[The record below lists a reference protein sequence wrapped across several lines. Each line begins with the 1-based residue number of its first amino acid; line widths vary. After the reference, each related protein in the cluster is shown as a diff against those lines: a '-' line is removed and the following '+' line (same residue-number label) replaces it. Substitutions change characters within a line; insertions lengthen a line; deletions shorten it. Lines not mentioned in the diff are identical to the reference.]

1 MSTKNK
7 DFQTNMNKVFEDEL
21 GIYFQKTNFEHQNL
35 GKVRPSELGFEK
47 QKIWE
52 VYVYKVVENNEA
64 LENQKLFFSLELI
77 FAVPNEARYKT
88 AYLYQTAKSGK
99 VFLRWFDSGTCSEC
113 SINDKEFCSRG
124 KLKRLPENSRISF
137 NAPTFRQNA
146 NGELEREISEEAI
159 W

>member
-1 MSTKNK
+1 MSK
-7 DFQTNMNKVFEDEL
+7 DTMIDMNRVFEDEE

-35 GKVRPSELGFEK
+35 GKVRLSELGFEK
-47 QKIWE
+47 KKIWE

-77 FAVPNEARYKT
+77 FEVPNEARYKT
-88 AYLYQTAKSGK
+88 AYLYQAKSGK
-99 VFLRWFDSGTCSEC
+99 VFLKWFDSGTCSEC